1 LEEAAS
7 TAASKAE
14 VALTTPEGADAII
27 IADKAIRRK
36 KEEFVIVI
44 IINRQSFSRYSIFVR
59 VGRAVLYYQLD
70 T

>member
-27 IADKAIRRK
+27 IADKAIR
-36 KEEFVIVI
+36 
-44 IINRQSFSRYSIFVR
+44 
-59 VGRAVLYYQLD
+59 
-70 T
+70 